1 MSETQHIDA
10 YLNKR
15 LLPADQLLM
24 DARLLLDPEL
34 RSKVLW
40 QQRTYELIREHGRK
54 SLRKD
59 IERAEARV
67 FTEQRFST
75 FRHIIYNLFNL

>member
-1 MSETQHIDA
+1 MSETEHIDA
-10 YLNKR
+10 YLNKS

-24 DARLLLDPEL
+24 EAKLLLDHEL

-59 IERAEARV
+59 IESAQTRV
-67 FTEQRFST
+67 FTENRFSV
-75 FRHIIYNLFNL
+75 FRQIIHNLFN